1 MKNITNLSKTYNNVI
16 KLADDLSK
24 FIKDYQPQNANDYF
38 DKDLMVTQ
46 LNILHSLA
54 CTLAMRININ
64 SVQEEPE
71 EAPIMDNE
79 PSVND

>member
-1 MKNITNLSKTYNNVI
+1 MKNITNLSNTYNNVI

-46 LNILHSLA
+46 LNILHCLA